1 MSQRKQTRKSRF
13 FNRLKHGLTRT
24 AKPKVHDIYVNSSSG
39 AINDIKDIKSD
50 RIKNLYKEKDT
61 IKQTEMIIKL
71 ANRLTRT
78 DDSIDNYK
86 NTLNEIIKLV
96 SDRARLDMLN
106 DNNATN
112 KNFRQLKN
120 ERNSKKKKTSLKT
133 GQLVHPDNVKLY
145 IYQS

>member
-13 FNRLKHGLTRT
+13 FNRLKNGLTRT
-24 AKPKVHDIYVNSSSG
+24 AKPKFHDIYVNSSSG

-71 ANRLTRT
+71 ANRLTRN
-78 DDSIDNYK
+78 DDSTDNYK
-86 NTLNEIIKLV
+86 NTLNKIIKLV

-145 IYQS
+145 I

>member
-1 MSQRKQTRKSRF
+1 MSQRKQTRKSGF
-13 FNRLKHGLTRT
+13 FNRLKNGLTRT
-24 AKPKVHDIYVNSSSG
+24 AIPTFHDIRVNSSSG
-39 AINDIKDIKSD
+39 AINNIKDIKSD

-71 ANRLTRT
+71 ANRLTRN

-86 NTLNEIIKLV
+86 NTLNKIIKLV

-120 ERNSKKKKTSLKT
+120 ERNSKKKDIIKNRTTST
-133 GQLVHPDNVKLY
+133 PR
-145 IYQS
+145 